1 MRLAPNQTPLPYDR
15 QVVRPVALV
24 LHDDGELLD
33 LLTRLL
39 EANGLDVVAAVS
51 TYRAQAH
58 LEGTRPTDVVVAPWD
73 ERHAIGGELY
83 RWILVRRA
91 DLRSR
96 CVFVGEGEPAGFEV
110 VAGRCLQV
118 PASEPDELVRVVR
131 AIARRTET
139 GPIRVP
145 VPVDPGKPSLLLVDD
160 DPPLLEAM
168 AGLLGDAG
176 YAVAPAGEVA
186 RAVELLDEREFDAI
200 VTAWRLH
207 DGSDGAVYRWLAA
220 HKPHLAERVV
230 ILADGEL
237 DDARAVAP
245 DRPIVRRGQDFHALA
260 EALRAIAGS

>member
-1 MRLAPNQTPLPYDR
+1 MSG
-15 QVVRPVALV
+15 VRPVALV

-39 EANGLDVVAAVS
+39 EASGLDVVTAVS
-51 TYRAQAH
+51 TYRAEAH
-58 LEGTRPTDVVVAPWD
+58 LEGSRPTDVVVAPWD

-91 DLRSR
+91 ELRSR
-96 CVFVGEGEPAGFEV
+96 CVFVGEGEPAGFEM

-118 PASEPDELVRVVR
+118 PASEPDELVRVAQ
-131 AIARRTET
+131 AIARRAET
-139 GPIRVP
+139 GPIHI
-145 VPVDPGKPSLLLVDD
+145 PVDAGKPSLLLVDD

-168 AGLLGDAG
+168 AGLLGEAG

-186 RAVELLDEREFDAI
+186 RAIELLDEREFDAI
-200 VTAWRLH
+200 VTVWRLH
-207 DGSDGAVYRWLAA
+207 DGSDGAIYRWLAA
-220 HKPHLAERVV
+220 HKPHLAGRVV

-260 EALRAIAGS
+260 EALRDIAGAP